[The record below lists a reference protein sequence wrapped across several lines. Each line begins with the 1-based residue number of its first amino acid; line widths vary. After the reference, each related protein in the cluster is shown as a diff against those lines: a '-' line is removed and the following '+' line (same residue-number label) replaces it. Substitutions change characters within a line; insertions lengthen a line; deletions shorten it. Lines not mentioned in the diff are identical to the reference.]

1 MQGRDARIDYVIF
14 GVFPLLGKKR
24 QSRINQLFEVPTCII
39 ASELL
44 GLGVEFYHLKGGVET
59 WIVLLFIS
67 AQFECGEPK

>member
-24 QSRINQLFEVPTCII
+24 QSRIDQLFEVPTCVI

-44 GLGVEFYHLKGGVET
+44 GLGVR
-59 WIVLLFIS
+59 ILLL
-67 AQFECGEPK
+67 EGRG